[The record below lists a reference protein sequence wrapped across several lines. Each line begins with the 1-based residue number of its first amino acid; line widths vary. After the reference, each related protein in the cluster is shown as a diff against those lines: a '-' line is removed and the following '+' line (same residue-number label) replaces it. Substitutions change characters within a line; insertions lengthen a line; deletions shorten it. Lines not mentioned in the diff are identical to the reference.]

1 MIVEIIGPPGVG
13 KSTLAAELDGHFVE
27 QRELA
32 DSPDLPP
39 VSFAE
44 YQKLDQEFGETG
56 LMKKF
61 RVWRWLIF
69 APMCWRNPR
78 FAISLTKLVFLHG
91 RPILRRGRKAQRV
104 VAHALFSQRLEARVP
119 DRLVIHHDGFTQCL
133 WSTVIDSPGL
143 RGGELIREILADYYH
158 ARVRPRVIILEID
171 DELAA
176 QRVFERTSKGRFN
189 RDSTPQQ
196 KAEFERWLGYHR
208 EIVDLLPPGLDVIR
222 IKASASVQDVAR
234 ETAIALL
241 DHTVRS

>member
-13 KSTLAAELDGHFVE
+13 KSTLAAELDGHFIE

-32 DSPDLPP
+32 DSPGLPP

-69 APMCWRNPR
+69 VPMCWRNPR

-104 VAHALFSQRLEARVP
+104 VAHALFSQRLEAWAP

-133 WSTVIDSPGL
+133 WSTVIDSREL
-143 RGGELIREILADYYH
+143 RGRELIREILADFY
-158 ARVRPRVIILEID
+158 ARVRPRVIVLEID

-176 QRVFERTSKGRFN
+176 ERVFERTSKGRFN
-189 RDSTPQQ
+189 RDSSPQQ
-196 KAEFERWLGYHR
+196 KVEFERWLGYHR
-208 EIVDLLPPGLDVIR
+208 EIMELLPPDLDVIR
-222 IKASASVQDVAR
+222 IKASASVEVVAR